1 MIFAPMLSQWR
12 CLQMPAMKG
21 WHPDGIQFEF
31 FVLSATKAAQAG
43 FNEVP

>member
-21 WHPDGIQFEF
+21 WHPDGIQEL
-31 FVLSATKAAQAG
+31 FVLSAAKAAQAG
-43 FNEVP
+43 FIEVP